1 MTNVY
6 VGRNGDNLQIPSA
19 LFLVLC
25 NRSLSPH
32 GRRIPSMAFKR
43 FQVSLSD
50 LSCTPAPVRV
60 LRSISGH
67 LLSSYPHHSAKA
79 AIL

>member
-25 NRSLSPH
+25 NRSLSLH
-32 GRRIPSMAFKR
+32 G
-43 FQVSLSD
+43 
-50 LSCTPAPVRV
+50 
-60 LRSISGH
+60 
-67 LLSSYPHHSAKA
+67 
-79 AIL
+79 